1 MRYLFLKMSPP
12 FFLSSFQTITFA
24 SPDFLLNCKMQA
36 SILYNFCQNIEPL
49 IRSLTVGL
57 FKQDQ
62 FEIRTMLRLAWVSEV
77 VLGRSDIATM
87 FTSHDLT
94 SVLRGNKV
102 YFTAQVS
109 NLNSKLE
116 TPQQP
121 VLATFDSITWI
132 QQTNV
137 FFKQNSLNMYTSR
150 EGATV
155 LFNRGRV
162 HQ

>member
-1 MRYLFLKMSPP
+1 
-12 FFLSSFQTITFA
+12 
-24 SPDFLLNCKMQA
+24 
-36 SILYNFCQNIEPL
+36 
-49 IRSLTVGL
+49 
-57 FKQDQ
+57 
-62 FEIRTMLRLAWVSEV
+62 MLRLAWVSEV

-87 FTSHDLT
+87 FTTHDLT
-94 SVLRGNKV
+94 SVLRGN
-102 YFTAQVS
+102 FTAQVS

-132 QQTNV
+132 QETNV
-137 FFKQNSLNMYTSR
+137 FFKLNSLNMYTSR

-162 HQ
+162 H